1 MVQMELL
8 RRTGTLD
15 LIVTGLRCSID
26 HGRWSSKVIP
36 HTDAERNTAR

>member
-1 MVQMELL
+1 MVQMGLL
-8 RRTGTLD
+8 RRTGMLD
-15 LIVTGLRCSID
+15 WIVTGLRRSID